1 MNNMER
7 TLVQLAMMKVQNTP
21 EISNSPMGSE
31 FLQIINSGNAQAGEQ
46 MANNILNTLGL
57 NREEAINQAFSGLSR
72 MNFR

>member
-7 TLVQLAMMKVQNTP
+7 NLVQLAMLKAQNTP
-21 EISNSPMGSE
+21 EIRNSPMGQE
-31 FLQIINSGNAQAGEQ
+31 FLQIMNSGNTQAGEQ

-57 NREEAINQAFSGLSR
+57 NRDEAINQAYAGLSR